1 MGRQDPN
8 PICPLCGTV
17 TRIDEMRGQPQT
29 ELPNRDSNV
38 DLSRYFNQYINWM
51 LTALFLPHPPTMPAV
66 MDSFSEPYT
75 RQGDDI
81 SIEQARQKIVLL
93 EQQHRQ
99 AGIPLSGRIIHVCHY
114 LPITATI
121 ISKNSVDIGV
131 LSPPATPPTNAD
143 VLLDDTI
150 PSGPTECCAPCSSS
164 HAPVWSLSPRY
175 GHSAMTSGIRSLSQT
190 HEQLIV
196 GWTGDIMSLEE
207 KVPVDTISA
216 DDKAS
221 FQDALNGYVPDSDD
235 ERDKEAKYVPVW
247 LDDKV
252 AHGHY
257 DGYCKQS
264 KPLSLSLFKSFIQPH
279 INNSPLAIISLLA
292 MARRSYRIRF
302 S

>member
-1 MGRQDPN
+1 MVSG
-8 PICPLCGTV
+8 
-17 TRIDEMRGQPQT
+17 
-29 ELPNRDSNV
+29 
-38 DLSRYFNQYINWM
+38 
-51 LTALFLPHPPTMPAV
+51 LFLPHPPTMPPV

-93 EQQHRQ
+93 EQQHRK

-121 ISKNSVDIGV
+121 ISKNSTTNGV
-131 LSPPATPPTNAD
+131 LSPPPTPPSKPLVTD
-143 VLLDDTI
+143 VLLGDTTSI
-150 PSGPTECCAPCSSS
+150 EPSGPTECCGASSS
-164 HAPVWSLSPRY
+164 SCSPVWSLSSRH
-175 GHSAMTSGIRSLSQT
+175 GHSAMISGIRSLSQT

-196 GWTGDIMSLEE
+196 GWTGDIMSLAD

-216 DDKAS
+216 DDRAS
-221 FQDALNGYVPDSDD
+221 FQDALDGYVPDSDD
-235 ERDKEAKYVPVW
+235 EQDKVAKYVPVW

-264 KPLSLSLFKSFIQPH
+264 KSPSLPLSQLIHQTSHKQQSSGHCFTTCYGKT
-279 INNSPLAIISLLA
+279 
-292 MARRSYRIRF
+292 
-302 S
+302 